1 MVRIANPGSIGW
13 AFVTCAAVAMFVAA
27 VTPAAAA
34 DVDAG
39 RRKAERCA
47 ACHGHDGNAT
57 VPGTPSLAGMGA
69 FYTHWQLIMFRD
81 GRRRDSQMTPFVQNL
96 TDEDLGDLSAYYA
109 AQTPRSRAAATNS
122 SRAAAG
128 RPLALS
134 NHCTSCHGPA
144 LMGQLQIPRLAGQGF
159 GYLDN
164 RLRRHKAQ
172 TTDDAD
178 GMMTMVAQSL
188 SDEDVEN
195 LVHFLASIP
204 AER

>member
-96 TDEDLGDLSAYYA
+96 TDEDLGICPPT
-109 AQTPRSRAAATNS
+109 TPPRR
-122 SRAAAG
+122 RVAG
-128 RPLALS
+128 RRRRTRRVPPRAGLS
-134 NHCTSCHGPA
+134 
-144 LMGQLQIPRLAGQGF
+144 R
-159 GYLDN
+159 
-164 RLRRHKAQ
+164 
-172 TTDDAD
+172 
-178 GMMTMVAQSL
+178 
-188 SDEDVEN
+188 
-195 LVHFLASIP
+195 
-204 AER
+204 

>member
-1 MVRIANPGSIGW
+1 MRTFLIVALLS
-13 AFVTCAAVAMFVAA
+13 TLAAAA
-27 VTPAAAA
+27 PAAAG
-34 DVDAG
+34 DVEAG

-47 ACHGHDGNAT
+47 ACHGADGNST
-57 VPGTPSLAGMGA
+57 LSGTPSLAGMGA

-159 GYLDN
+159 DFLVK
-164 RLRRHKAQ
+164 RLRGLNGKTISGLGSMKNNEAH
-172 TTDDAD
+172 
-178 GMMTMVAQSL
+178 TM
-188 SDEDVEN
+188 
-195 LVHFLASIP
+195 
-204 AER
+204 R